1 LIKAGLTL
9 AIIKKVVVCGGVTK
23 MPRLREAIQKV
34 FPESEILTTLTADD
48 GLSHWDA
55 VTKLQL

>member
-1 LIKAGLTL
+1 
-9 AIIKKVVVCGGVTK
+9 